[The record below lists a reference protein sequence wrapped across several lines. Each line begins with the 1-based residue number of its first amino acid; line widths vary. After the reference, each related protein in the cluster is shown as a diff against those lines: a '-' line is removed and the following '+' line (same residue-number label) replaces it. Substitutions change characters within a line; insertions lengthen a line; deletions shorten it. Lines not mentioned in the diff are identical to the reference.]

1 MYSLYLAPIRILEFY
16 EYKNAWGYENI
27 FYQGAVDIDCIY
39 MLYTGAFANY
49 QGLCISVYS
58 FILSRILLILLKTLK
73 DINVDIAHKQ
83 NKQYYY
89 T

>member
-1 MYSLYLAPIRILEFY
+1 MNSLYLATIRILEFY

-39 MLYTGAFANY
+39 MLYTGVFANY
-49 QGLCISVYS
+49 QGLCISDYS
-58 FILSRILLILLKTLK
+58 FIFSRILLILLKTLK
-73 DINVDIAHKQ
+73 DINVDNAQKQ
-83 NKQYYY
+83 TKLYYY